1 MSKAVKKRDIVVLEP
16 SSKKLYKLSDN
27 ILSEITVKEKS
38 NSSYNLSYMRGDN
51 VMYASVEIPNDSKD
65 DEVSIIT
72 NKAYE
77 ILGLDIEKGYKI
89 SYSISNASVGINT
102 VYNVFVVEDEKIDS
116 EFKDV
121 ANKMQYIDYIDMEP
135 LLYQNYYSNKL
146 IDSAGIQVFIYFH
159 KTYTTLT
166 VYKDGELV
174 NYKILNMI
182 SIDKVYGEYVR
193 DLGERIPEHIFISDL
208 NKYGFDNPDNIK
220 RVSLNTI
227 FCNYF
232 RFVGSNLELILRGL
246 SRDSEQITKVFV
258 GTDIGFSQNFLQK
271 VEVFFGC
278 FNSPEENKLDK
289 LLENVIESN
298 QDSCVVGE
306 FINIHKIRY
315 DLFKNVKNFIVENN
329 NNSDFTNMPE
339 KDSPELKI
347 NPFVLL
353 CLLRGNEQLKL
364 PSDIFNISPYLRPP
378 PFLQRYSG
386 KLLLSVLVVAVL
398 SSIYPLYNVITNFFI
413 TQEIDKIVES
423 LPEKEGVYK
432 KVDSEIKA
440 LNEKIAGVE
449 QEVSDEKNKRDY
461 RYRLL
466 DNIYNKKVNYLSKA
480 KVFVDIGNILNST
493 NIKVTKLEI
502 DKDRISLLLKG
513 SSTGMTSFLK
523 EIGNN
528 DNYII
533 ESKEVL
539 ISILDKNNK
548 LKEYESNIVIR
559 VLK

>member
-1 MSKAVKKRDIVVLEP
+1 MSKAMKKRDIVVLEP
-16 SSKKLYKLSDN
+16 NSKKLYKLSDN

-38 NSSYNLSYMRGDN
+38 NSAYNVSYMRGDN

-77 ILGLDIEKGYKI
+77 VLGLDIEKGYKI

-102 VYNVFVVEDEKIDS
+102 VYNVFVVEDEKIES

-121 ANKMQYIDYIDMEP
+121 ANRMQYIDYIDMEP
-135 LLYQNYYSNKL
+135 LLYQNYYKSKL
-146 IDSAGIQVFIYFH
+146 VDDVGVQIFIYFH

-174 NYKILNMI
+174 NYKILSMV
-182 SIDKVYGEYVR
+182 SIDKIYGEYIR

-208 NKYGFDNPDNIK
+208 NKYGFDHPDNIK
-220 RVSLNTI
+220 KVSLNTI

-246 SRDSEQITKVFV
+246 TRDSEQITKVFV

-271 VEVFFGC
+271 VEVFFSC
-278 FNSPEENKLDK
+278 FNSSDETKLDK
-289 LLENVIESN
+289 LLENLIESN

-306 FINIHKIRY
+306 FINLHKVRY

-329 NNSDFTNMPE
+329 YSSDFTNTPE

-353 CLLRGNEQLKL
+353 CFLRGQEQLK
-364 PSDIFNISPYLRPP
+364 SSNDIFNISPFLRPP

-386 KLLLSVLVVAVL
+386 KLLLSIVLVSVL
-398 SSIYPLYNVITNFFI
+398 ASIYPIYNVVSNFFVTQEINKMSSELI
-413 TQEIDKIVES
+413 TQEGI
-423 LPEKEGVYK
+423 YK
-432 KVDSEIKA
+432 KVDSEIKQ
-440 LNEKIAGVE
+440 LKDMIAGVE
-449 QEVSDEKNKRDY
+449 QEVSEEENKRNY
-461 RYRLL
+461 RYLL
-466 DNIYNKKVNYLSKA
+466 LNNIYDKKVNYLSKA
-480 KVFVDIGNILNST
+480 KVFVDIGNILNAS

-502 DKDRISLLLKG
+502 DKDKVSLVLKG
-513 SSTGMTSFLK
+513 STTGMTNFLK
-523 EIGNN
+523 EVGK
-528 DNYII
+528 DDRYFI

-539 ISILDKNNK
+539 ISILDSNSK
-548 LKEYESNIVIR
+548 LKEYVSNIVIR